1 MEVKIFLFL
10 RIFFLVYGLLE
21 KRNVRIVFSV
31 VRNVVINLKKDYK
44 NNIFILFVRIEGV
57 ECSLS

>member
-10 RIFFLVYGLLE
+10 RKFFLVYGLLE